1 MKKRYSTLLV
11 VMGIVAVLLLV
22 GYPLF
27 TQRAILQNYT
37 GEEFLMDT
45 FVSISTYGTDTA
57 LLREAT
63 RQAFQEMRRIA
74 ELTDRFATVAPE
86 RATGEPHNPDKA
98 NASNKE
104 QAPGSEGRDRHN
116 ADLDTVPTGESAV
129 ARINAMAGIKPVRVD
144 KDVFTMLQMAQ
155 EYHQLTQG
163 AFDVTIGP
171 VMDLWGFGLE
181 RKQVPAP
188 EELQAALSLVDSKD
202 MTLDEESQ
210 SVFLKKKGMS
220 LDLGAVAKGYAVE
233 KAAQILEKAG
243 VKQAIINAGG
253 NIRVLGK
260 KEEQPWK
267 VGIQDP
273 RNPEALI
280 GILSL
285 TDESAVTSGDYQR
298 VKEID
303 GKSYHHI
310 ISPLTGYPAEE
321 NISVTVVTPD
331 SGRADLLSTALFL
344 MEPQQALA
352 LVEQIPDTEMFLVTD
367 DKKIFYTSGLE
378 GKIELTPGEEY
389 AYAKKMAD

>member
-1 MKKRYSTLLV
+1 MPWKRLPRS
-11 VMGIVAVLLLV
+11 
-22 GYPLF
+22 
-27 TQRAILQNYT
+27 
-37 GEEFLMDT
+37 
-45 FVSISTYGTDTA
+45 
-57 LLREAT
+57 
-63 RQAFQEMRRIA
+63 
-74 ELTDRFATVAPE
+74 
-86 RATGEPHNPDKA
+86 
-98 NASNKE
+98 
-104 QAPGSEGRDRHN
+104 
-116 ADLDTVPTGESAV
+116 
-129 ARINAMAGIKPVRVD
+129 
-144 KDVFTMLQMAQ
+144 
-155 EYHQLTQG
+155 
-163 AFDVTIGP
+163 
-171 VMDLWGFGLE
+171 
-181 RKQVPAP
+181 
-188 EELQAALSLVDSKD
+188 
-202 MTLDEESQ
+202 
-210 SVFLKKKGMS
+210 
-220 LDLGAVAKGYAVE
+220 
-233 KAAQILEKAG
+233 EKAG